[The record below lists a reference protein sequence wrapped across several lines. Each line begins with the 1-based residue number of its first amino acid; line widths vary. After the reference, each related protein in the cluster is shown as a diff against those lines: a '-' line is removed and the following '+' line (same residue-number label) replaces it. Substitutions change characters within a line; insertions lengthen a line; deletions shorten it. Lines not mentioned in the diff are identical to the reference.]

1 MATGILT
8 RASLALFGSPLQS
21 SNSTTRLYK
30 DMLKGDPKLRPS
42 PSQLLER
49 ASVRGGYFSNE
60 YVQTSLFIETFAL
73 KDAYE
78 KDIFFRKLADTI
90 DTFPLPFVKNR
101 ILPELLQALEFG
113 SGTRRRACVPPSLS
127 CSRAHAGT
135 R

>member
-1 MATGILT
+1 
-8 RASLALFGSPLQS
+8 
-21 SNSTTRLYK
+21 
-30 DMLKGDPKLRPS
+30 MLKGDPKLRPS

-113 SGTRRRACVPPSLS
+113 SG
-127 CSRAHAGT
+127 AHRGP
-135 R
+135 RP

>member
-1 MATGILT
+1 
-8 RASLALFGSPLQS
+8 
-21 SNSTTRLYK
+21 
-30 DMLKGDPKLRPS
+30 MLKGDPKLRPS

-113 SGTRRRACVPPSLS
+113 SGAHRGPRSWPLALLVLTL
-127 CSRAHAGT
+127 HAGAGD
-135 R
+135 RVEQLGPRRSRR